1 MRVACSVCLNNSIVY
16 YFSDIINVLNTLIFH
31 NDHRD
36 SRFHRVIPTFMCQG
50 GDFTADNGTGGVSIY
65 GSRFPDENFQLTHSG
80 PGVLSM
86 ANAGPNTN
94 GSQFF
99 LCTNTTPWLD
109 GKHVVFGQV
118 VDGFSVVKA
127 IESCGSRS
135 GETSADVMIAD
146 CGVLDASAKPA
157 SPQACL
163 SYGTKGSNRRKS
175 GIQRGTQLQA
185 LRRKQQSLLGLSV
198 MHEMQAMRGWAK
210 PARMVS
216 NSRKVVSSRS
226 TLVASK
232 CIVL

>member
-1 MRVACSVCLNNSIVY
+1 M
-16 YFSDIINVLNTLIFH
+16 
-31 NDHRD
+31 
-36 SRFHRVIPTFMCQG
+36 IPTFMCQG

-163 SYGTKGSNRRKS
+163 SYGTRDKNNMS

-185 LRRKQQSLLGLSV
+185 LRRKQKSLLGLSV
-198 MHEMQAMRGWAK
+198 MHEMQGMRRWAK
-210 PARMVS
+210 PARMASKSHIVM
-216 NSRKVVSSRS
+216 SSRS
-226 TLVASK
+226 TLFASR
-232 CIVL
+232 CSVL

>member
-1 MRVACSVCLNNSIVY
+1 MYVSLTHC
-16 YFSDIINVLNTLIFH
+16 VL
-31 NDHRD
+31 RD

-99 LCTNTTPWLD
+99 LCTSTTPWLD

-146 CGVLDASAKPA
+146 CGVLDASANQPS

-163 SYGTKGSNRRKS
+163 SYS
-175 GIQRGTQLQA
+175 GKDAQRQPRTQRATQLQA
-185 LRRKQQSLLGLSV
+185 LRRKQQNLLGSTLL
-198 MHEMQAMRGWAK
+198 HEMQRMRRWAK
-210 PARMVS
+210 PVCIS
-216 NSRKVVSSRS
+216 VNSRIALSSRS

-232 CIVL
+232 CNVL